1 MRTGVNPEKFK
12 TEKNVHY
19 FHRVIV
25 PVHIPES
32 SNVYYKEAIEVLKV
46 CLQSL
51 FKSINNETT
60 AITIINNASNTE
72 VEELLSGYYKSG
84 LINKYVIYREN
95 KGKVNAI
102 ISEAKACFE
111 DYVSIADSDVL
122 FMESWENACF
132 EIFNSYPKAGV
143 VSPVPSQ
150 NLSLY
155 YNRSLFYDLF
165 LKGKIKYGKVVSDYD
180 CELFLKGLGNAAL
193 LDRNNAEYS
202 WKQKQYYLDK
212 PIRAIVGAN
221 HFVATYRREV
231 LLWNKEFPQ
240 EKFKKG
246 YEEYYLDFPADR
258 LGWYRLSTPKTFA
271 YHVGNELD
279 DVVSK
284 FCNNPKSKISQESF
298 KALSRPRPS
307 QTPYKL
313 KRIFFKVLRS
323 IKQL

>member
-32 SNVYYKEAIEVLKV
+32 SNVYYKDAIEVLKV

-51 FKSINNETT
+51 FNSINNETT
-60 AITIINNASNTE
+60 AITIINNASNIE
-72 VEELLSGYYKSG
+72 VEELFSGYYKVG
-84 LINKYVIYREN
+84 LINKYVIYKEN
-95 KGKVNAI
+95 KGKVHAI
-102 ISEAKACFE
+102 ISEARACFE
-111 DYVSIADSDVL
+111 DYITIADSDVL
-122 FMESWENACF
+122 FIEGWENACF
-132 EIFNSYPKAGV
+132 EIFNSYPMAGV

-150 NLSLY
+150 NLALY

-180 CELFLKGLGNAAL
+180 CELFLKGLGNSAL
-193 LDRNNAEYS
+193 LDRNNADYS

-212 PIRAIVGAN
+212 PSRAIVGAN
-221 HFVATYRREV
+221 HFIATYRREV
-231 LLWNKEFPQ
+231 LMWNKVFPQ

-258 LGWYRLSTPKTFA
+258 LGWYRLSTPKTYA
-271 YHVGNELD
+271 YHLGNKLD
-279 DVVSK
+279 DEVYK
-284 FCNNPKSKISQESF
+284 FSNNSKSKISKESF
-298 KALSRPRPS
+298 KELSKPRPS
-307 QTPYKL
+307 KISYKM
-313 KRIFFKVLRS
+313 KRIFFKLLRS